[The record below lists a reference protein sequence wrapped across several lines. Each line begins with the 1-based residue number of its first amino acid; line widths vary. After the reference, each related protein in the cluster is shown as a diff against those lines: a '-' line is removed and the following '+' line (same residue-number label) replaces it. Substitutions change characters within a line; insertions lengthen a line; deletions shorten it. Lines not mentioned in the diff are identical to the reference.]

1 MGESIVGTAGTEIA
15 KAGILGAAVV
25 ALAFCIY
32 ILWKDS
38 RKTQKEFLDQLISL
52 QDQRVKDAIAV
63 RDQLRDQLLGVIK
76 ECTNAIT
83 TATKAME
90 AQRKPPNSSNG
101 PSPCSMNQGEQGDDH
116 EARPGHE
123 DL

>member
-90 AQRKPPNSSNG
+90 AQKEAT
-101 PSPCSMNQGEQGDDH
+101 EQLERSFAMLD
-116 EARPGHE
+116 ESRRARR
-123 DL
+123 